1 MKHPAL
7 ISIIIFLFFSCTAC
21 ITKKETP
28 KAKPPVPVK
37 VVQAV
42 KKNVPIQV
50 KAIGT
55 IEAYTTVAIKSQ
67 VGGQIAKLHFTEG
80 SDVEKGALL
89 ISIDPEPFQATL
101 SQFEAAL
108 AKDQAQA
115 KFAREQA
122 ARYAGLLK
130 EGIVT
135 SDQYELLQSNADSLA
150 ATITADRAAI
160 KNAKI
165 QLGYCSI
172 RSPISGRTGTIALQ
186 PGNLVKANDL
196 PIVTVNQLTPIYTTF
211 AIPEKLLAEV
221 KRAMAGNELQ
231 IEAVIP
237 NEPGGTET
245 GTISFLDNAVNPAT
259 GTIKLKGVFANKSRK
274 LWPGQ
279 FTDVLMTLGI
289 RKNAVVVPTNA
300 IQTSQQGQF
309 IYVVNKAVN
318 SVEMRQVTANI
329 AVGED
334 TVVEKGLTAGETVVV
349 DGQLRLTPGAIVE
362 NKEKQP
368 PVKLPSRGSN

>member
-1 MKHPAL
+1 MKQTSVIL
-7 ISIIIFLFFSCTAC
+7 SIITLLFFCTSCAA
-21 ITKKETP
+21 KKEKS

-37 VVQAV
+37 VIQAIQ
-42 KKNVPIQV
+42 KNVPIQV

-67 VGGQIAKLHFTEG
+67 VSGQIAKLHFTEG

-108 AKDQAQA
+108 AKNQAQA

-122 ARYAGLLK
+122 ARYAQLLK

-150 ATITADRAAI
+150 ATIAADRAAI
-160 KNAKI
+160 RNAKI

-172 RSPISGRTGTIALQ
+172 RSPIYGRTGSIALK
-186 PGNLVKANDL
+186 PGNLVKENDL
-196 PIVTVNQLTPIYTTF
+196 PIVTVNQLAPIYTTF

-221 KRAMAGNELQ
+221 KRAMTGNELK

-237 NEPGGTET
+237 DGPGSAET

-259 GTIKLKGVFANKSRK
+259 GTIKLKGLFANKSKK

-279 FTDVLMTLGI
+279 FTDVIMTLGI
-289 RKNAVVVPTNA
+289 RKNALVVPTNA

-309 IYVVNKAVN
+309 VYVVKGDN
-318 SVEMRQVTANI
+318 SVEMRPVTAAM
-329 AVGED
+329 AVGEE
-334 TVVEKGLTAGETVVV
+334 TVIDKGLAAGDTVVV
-349 DGQLRLTPGAIVE
+349 DGQLRLTPGVIVE
-362 NKEKQP
+362 MGEKQS
-368 PVKLPSRGSN
+368 VKVK

>member
-1 MKHPAL
+1 MKQNAAILACCAVL
-7 ISIIIFLFFSCTAC
+7 IFNAACTA
-21 ITKKETP
+21 KKETP

-37 VVQAV
+37 IAQALQ
-42 KKNVPIQV
+42 KNVPIQV
-50 KAIGT
+50 KAIGN
-55 IEAYTTVAIKSQ
+55 IEAYTSVAIKSQ
-67 VGGQIAKLHFTEG
+67 VSGQIARLHFSEG

-101 SQFEAAL
+101 HQFEAAL

-122 ARYAGLLK
+122 ERYAGLLK

-135 SDQYELLQSNADSLA
+135 KDQYELLQSNAESLA
-150 ATITADRAAI
+150 AAVAADRAAI
-160 KNAKI
+160 KNARI

-172 RSPISGRTGTIALQ
+172 RSPISGRTGTIAMH

-196 PIVTVNQLTPIYTTF
+196 PIVTVNQITPIYATF
-211 AIPEKLLAEV
+211 SLPEKRLAEI
-221 KRAMAGNELQ
+221 KRAMTAGQLK

-237 NEPGGTET
+237 NEPGVTEA

-279 FTDVLMTLGI
+279 FTDVLITLAS
-289 RKNAVVVPTNA
+289 RKNAVVVPTHA
-300 IQTSQQGQF
+300 IQTSQQGEF
-309 IYVVNKAVN
+309 VYVVKPDN
-318 SVEMRQVTANI
+318 SVEMRQIATAE
-329 AVGED
+329 AAGEE
-334 TVVEKGLTAGETVVV
+334 TVIEKGVAPGETVVT
-349 DGQLRLTPGAIVE
+349 DGQLRLTPGAVVE
-362 NKEKQP
+362 SKEKQP
-368 PVKLPSRGSN
+368 AGEKRK

>member
-1 MKHPAL
+1 MKQTSAIFTIITL
-7 ISIIIFLFFSCTAC
+7 LLLCISCSA
-21 ITKKETP
+21 KKEKP

-42 KKNVPIQV
+42 QKNVPVLI

-55 IEAYTTVAIKSQ
+55 IEAYTSVAIKSQ
-67 VGGQIAKLHFTEG
+67 VSGQIARLHFAEG

-89 ISIDPEPFQATL
+89 ISIDPEPFQAIV

-108 AKDQAQA
+108 VKDQAQA

-135 SDQYELLQSNADSLA
+135 SDQYELLQANADSLA
-150 ATITADRAAI
+150 ATIAADRAAF

-172 RSPISGRTGTIALQ
+172 RSPISGRTGIIALQ

-221 KRAMAGNELQ
+221 KRAMAGNELK

-237 NEPGGTET
+237 DEPGKTET
-245 GTISFLDNAVNPAT
+245 GTISFLDNSVNSAT

-279 FTDVLMTLGI
+279 FTDVIMTLGI

-309 IYVVNKAVN
+309 LYVVKTDN
-318 SVEMRQVTANI
+318 SVEMRQVTATM
-329 AVGED
+329 ALGEE
-334 TVVEKGLTAGETVVV
+334 TVVEKGLAPGETVVV
-349 DGQLRLTPGAIVE
+349 DGQLRLTPGAIVAS
-362 NKEKQP
+362 KEKQP
-368 PVKLPSRGSN
+368 PVKPPVGDNN